1 MLSHN
6 GCNVKHTNLFVG
18 PMSKEIVETV
28 CELSNQ
34 GILVGLI
41 PSRRQVTYDGGYVN
55 NWDTGEFVKFVRS
68 RTKLALIVRDHGGPL
83 QGKVPDD
90 GLREYESDLRN
101 GFNVIHIDPWKSVT
115 SFDKGIEKT
124 LEQILFCLNIDK
136 NIVFEVGTEEVIF
149 AYDHHQFRKLL
160 WRLKK
165 ALGDSFKNV
174 RYAVVQSG
182 VRIMGIRNVGIF
194 SKDRLEKMMDVA
206 NDFGLKGKEHNGDY
220 LNDCQI
226 KTRVESGLQ
235 CLNIAPELGVIQ
247 TRIIMKNDG
256 FDLDAATE
264 ICFREKKYEKWLP
277 SNFSGLACDEK
288 KRLIVELSGHYH
300 FTEEPFAKVIEASK
314 DEIKSALRDRIV
326 GITNC
331 WEQV

>member
-1 MLSHN
+1 
-6 GCNVKHTNLFVG
+6 
-18 PMSKEIVETV
+18 MSKEIVETV

-55 NWDTGEFVKFVRS
+55 NWNTDEFVKFVRS
-68 RTKLALIVRDHGGPL
+68 KTKATLIVRDHGGPL
-83 QGKVPDD
+83 QGKTPDD
-90 GLREYESDLRN
+90 GLCEYASDLRS

-115 SFDKGIEKT
+115 SFDEGIEKT

-136 NIVFEVGTEEVIF
+136 NVVFEVGTEEAIF
-149 AYDHHQFRKLL
+149 SYDHQQLRKLL
-160 WRLKK
+160 WHLKK
-165 ALGDSFKNV
+165 NLGDSFKNV
-174 RYAVVQSG
+174 MYAVVQSG
-182 VRIMGIRNVGIF
+182 VRIMGTRNIGIF
-194 SKDRLEKMMDVA
+194 SKDRLEKMMDVV
-206 NDFGLKGKEHNGDY
+206 NDFGLRGKEHNGDY

-235 CLNIAPELGVIQ
+235 CLNVAPELGVIQ
-247 TRIIMKNDG
+247 TRIIMKNDK
-256 FDLDAATE
+256 FDFDAAAE

-277 SNFSGLACDEK
+277 SDFSNLALSEK
-288 KRLIVELSGHYH
+288 QRLIVELSGHYH
-300 FTEEPFAKVIEASK
+300 FTERPFAKVIEASK
-314 DEIKSALRDRIV
+314 EEIKSALRNRIV